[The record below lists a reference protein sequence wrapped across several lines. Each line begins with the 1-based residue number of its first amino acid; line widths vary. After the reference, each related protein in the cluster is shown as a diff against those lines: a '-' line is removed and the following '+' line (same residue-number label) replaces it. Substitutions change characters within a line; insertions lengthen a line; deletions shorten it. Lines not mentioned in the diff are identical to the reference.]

1 MVFLVLMFVGAS
13 PGSTG
18 GGIKTTTFAVLML
31 SLTSMLKGRR
41 ELSLYNRR
49 IALSNFREATSLITL
64 SGIIVFIVVF
74 LLFLFENLP
83 FEKLLFEAIS
93 AFGTVGL
100 SMGVTDKLGRA
111 GRLLITLLM
120 YIGRIGP
127 LTLIY
132 ALSMRKREPNIRY
145 AEEKIAIG

>member
-1 MVFLVLMFVGAS
+1 MMFIGAS

-18 GGIKTTTFAVLML
+18 GGVKTTTFAVMVL
-31 SLTSMLKGRR
+31 SVVSMLRGKR
-41 ELSLYNRR
+41 ELTIFNRK
-49 IALSNFREATSLITL
+49 IALSNAREATSLVTL
-64 SGIIVFIVVF
+64 AIMIVFFTVF
-74 LLFLFENLP
+74 MLMLIEPFA
-83 FEKLLFEAIS
+83 FEKILFEAVS

-100 SMGVTDKLGRA
+100 SMGITNQLSYP

-127 LTLIY
+127 LTMIY
-132 ALSMRKREPNIRY
+132 AFSMRRREPNINF

>member
-1 MVFLVLMFVGAS
+1 MYIGAS

-31 SLTSMLKGRR
+31 AIISMIRGSTNVTAYRR
-41 ELSLYNRR
+41 KISERYIKSVLSL
-49 IALSNFREATSLITL
+49 IGISLI
-64 SGIIVFIVVF
+64 FIV
-74 LLFLFENLP
+74 LLIFILMLIEP
-83 FEKLLFEAIS
+83 FPFVKIVFEAIS

-100 SMGVTDKLGRA
+100 SMGITGALSSA
-111 GRLLITLLM
+111 GKFIIIILM

-132 ALSMRKREPNIRY
+132 ALSQRKRKFHVEY
-145 AEEKIAIG
+145 TEERIGIG

>member
-64 SGIIVFIVVF
+64 SGIIIFIVVF

-111 GRLLITLLM
+111 GRLLITVLM

-132 ALSMRKREPNIRY
+132 ALSMRKREPNIKY

>member
-1 MVFLVLMFVGAS
+1 
-13 PGSTG
+13 
-18 GGIKTTTFAVLML
+18 
-31 SLTSMLKGRR
+31 
-41 ELSLYNRR
+41 LYNRR

-64 SGIIVFIVVF
+64 SGIIIFCVVF
-74 LLFLFENLP
+74 VLFLVESLP
-83 FEKLLFEAIS
+83 FDRLFFEAIS

-100 SMGVTDKLGRA
+100 SMGITDSLSTA

-132 ALSMRKREPNIRY
+132 ALSMRKHQPNITY
-145 AEEKIAIG
+145 AEEKIAVG